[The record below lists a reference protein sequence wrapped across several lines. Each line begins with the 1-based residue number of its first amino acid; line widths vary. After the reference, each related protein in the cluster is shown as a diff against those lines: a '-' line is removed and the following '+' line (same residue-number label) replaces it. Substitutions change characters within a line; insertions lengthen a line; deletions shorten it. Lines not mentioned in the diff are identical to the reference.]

1 MMSMKLCSKLLMF
14 FVEIYTENVKFG
26 YLNPIFGKL
35 GVTHDL
41 G

>member
-1 MMSMKLCSKLLMF
+1 MKLCIAGLLMLLGRNF
-14 FVEIYTENVKFG
+14 CENHKFG
-26 YLNPIFGKL
+26 YLNPIFEKL

>member
-1 MMSMKLCSKLLMF
+1 MKLCDDLMF
-14 FVEIYTENVKFG
+14 FVDIYAKNAKFG

-41 G
+41 NECE

>member
-1 MMSMKLCSKLLMF
+1 MF
-14 FVEIYTENVKFG
+14 NGFADIYAKNVKFR

-35 GVTHDL
+35 VVTHDL